1 MLNSTSTSH
10 PPSPQPSPA
19 SGRGSEGSALSPH
32 PLPPA
37 GEGRGEGASTAQD
50 LIQGKVYVLGDDVN
64 TDLCCSGKYLPG
76 KDEAFIASQ
85 AFEAIAPG
93 FAARFAAGGVIVG
106 GKHFG
111 INSSREQAVHIL
123 RRMGVAAI
131 VAPSFGRQF
140 FRNAINNGLLVVEC
154 DIAGINDGDAIALDL
169 KAPVLKVEARKI
181 ERTLPAIPSAI
192 RAILREGGLIPFL
205 RKYPDWEVPA

>member
-1 MLNSTSTSH
+1 MLESAVDQQNIAGAAMNSE
-10 PPSPQPSPA
+10 A
-19 SGRGSEGSALSPH
+19 RADAKLGND
-32 PLPPA
+32 A
-37 GEGRGEGASTAQD
+37 GHDSVTGC
-50 LIQGKVYVLGDDVN
+50 VYLLGDDVN

-85 AFEAIAPG
+85 AFEAISPG
-93 FAARFAAGGVIVG
+93 FATRFAAGGVIVG

-154 DIAGINDGDAIALDL
+154 DTAGIGEGDAIALDFN
-169 KAPVLKVEARKI
+169 APVLKVEARKI
-181 ERTLPAIPSAI
+181 ERALPAIPTAI

>member
-1 MLNSTSTSH
+1 MLESAVDQQNIAGAAMNSEARADANPGNDASH
-10 PPSPQPSPA
+10 DSVT
-19 SGRGSEGSALSPH
+19 GR
-32 PLPPA
+32 
-37 GEGRGEGASTAQD
+37 
-50 LIQGKVYVLGDDVN
+50 VYLLGDDVN

-93 FAARFAAGGVIVG
+93 FATRFAAGGVIVG

-154 DIAGINDGDAIALDL
+154 DTAGIGEGDAIALDL
-169 KAPVLKVEARKI
+169 NAPVLKVEARKI
-181 ERTLPAIPSAI
+181 ERALPAIPSAI

>member
-1 MLNSTSTSH
+1 MNKLANNSTNA
-10 PPSPQPSPA
+10 PILA
-19 SGRGSEGSALSPH
+19 SAYR
-32 PLPPA
+32 
-37 GEGRGEGASTAQD
+37 
-50 LIQGKVYVLGDDVN
+50 LGDDVN

-76 KDEAFIASQ
+76 KDEAFIAAQ

-93 FAARFAAGGVIVG
+93 FAARFAPGGVIVAG
-106 GKHFG
+106 QHFG

-154 DIAGINDGDAIALDL
+154 DTAGIEDGDALSIDL
-169 KAPVLKVEARKI
+169 GVQALKVPSRQLTI
-181 ERTLPAIPSAI
+181 ELPAIPFEI
-192 RAILREGGLIPFL
+192 RAILQEGGLIAFL
-205 RKYPDWEVPA
+205 RKYPDWVLPSKATPVTPAEVTA

>member
-1 MLNSTSTSH
+1 MLNQTLAKKNIAVEAMNNVAFEDAPGADGMANDLVT
-10 PPSPQPSPA
+10 
-19 SGRGSEGSALSPH
+19 GRA
-32 PLPPA
+32 
-37 GEGRGEGASTAQD
+37 
-50 LIQGKVYVLGDDVN
+50 YVLGDDVN

-85 AFEAIAPG
+85 AFEAISPG

-154 DIAGINDGDAIALDL
+154 DTAGIGEGDVIALDMHAAML
-169 KAPVLKVEARKI
+169 TVNQRQI
-181 ERTLPAIPSAI
+181 TRTLPAIPSAI

>member
-1 MLNSTSTSH
+1 MLNSAVGQQNNAQAAMKTE
-10 PPSPQPSPA
+10 A
-19 SGRGSEGSALSPH
+19 SGSRV
-32 PLPPA
+32 
-37 GEGRGEGASTAQD
+37 EGR
-50 LIQGKVYVLGDDVN
+50 VYLLGDDVN

-85 AFEAIAPG
+85 AFEAISPG
-93 FAARFAAGGVIVG
+93 FATRFAAGGVIVG

-111 INSSREQAVHIL
+111 CNSSREQAVHIL
-123 RRMGVAAI
+123 LRMGVAAI

-154 DIAGINDGDAIALDL
+154 DTAGIGDGD
-169 KAPVLKVEARKI
+169 APVLKVSERKM
-181 ERTLPAIPSAI
+181 ERALPAIPSAI

-205 RKYPDWEVPA
+205 RKHPDWEVPA